1 LKAAEAAAIAADNA
15 RAEPV
20 FISGATGDKAALING
35 VFVPTRMKGL
45 DGRVLYAK
53 LGDASTRI
61 EHYGGQWQVKAVSNI
76 GANNCWIS
84 VVGGCGLEARTSRL
98 GWEWLQWDGKSAHYA
113 PLVKC
118 MEWKEAEVK
127 RCFACSC
134 SPSQLTP
141 ANASLLTS
149 RIADSRRQAQKS

>member
-1 LKAAEAAAIAADNA
+1 MKAAEAAAIAAENA

-53 LGDASTRI
+53 QGDASTCI
-61 EHYGGQWQVKAVSNI
+61 EHFKGHWQVKAVSNN
-76 GANNCWIS
+76 GANNCWIY
-84 VVGGCGLEARTSRL
+84 VVGGCGLEACTSRL
-98 GWEWLQWDGKSAHYA
+98 WRWWEWDGNAFHYA
-113 PLVKC
+113 ALVKC
-118 MEWKEAEVK
+118 VECKEAEVK

-134 SPSQLTP
+134 SSSQLTP
-141 ANASLLTS
+141 ADASLLTS
-149 RIADSRRQAQKS
+149 RIAESRRQAQKS

>member
-1 LKAAEAAAIAADNA
+1 
-15 RAEPV
+15 
-20 FISGATGDKAALING
+20 
-35 VFVPTRMKGL
+35 MKGL

-53 LGDASTRI
+53 QGDASTCI
-61 EHYGGQWQVKAVSNI
+61 EHFEGHWQVKAESNI

-84 VVGGCGLEARTSRL
+84 VVGGCGLEARTSRVWKL
-98 GWEWLQWDGKSAHYA
+98 WDGKAFHYA

-118 MEWKEAEVK
+118 VEWKEAEVK

-141 ANASLLTS
+141 ADASLLTS